1 MGLDLILYKR
11 TKPVMKMSLE
21 EELDSEL
28 AYGRKTWAIADFFTS
43 RCEAVYPDSDF
54 EFIVTKQD
62 WNEFMD
68 SLTKLNDSAFRGKV
82 EKYISLSNDFN
93 LGEVDNET
101 YQHFL
106 KDEEDLESWLDE
118 ALNND
123 SSYQL
128 GLDWELAAVLRWF
141 DADPQVQEAFESG
154 VEVRLIKS
162 Y

>member
-11 TKPVMKMSLE
+11 TKPAVEMSLE

-62 WNEFMD
+62 WDEFMD
-68 SLTKLNDSAFRGKV
+68 SLDKLNDPIFRERV
-82 EKYISLSNDFN
+82 ENFVALSFDWDI
-93 LGEVDNET
+93 GEVDDET
-101 YQHFL
+101 AKNFA
-106 KDEEDLESWLDE
+106 KDEYDLEAWLDG

-123 SSYQL
+123 SPYQL
-128 GLDWELAAVLRWF
+128 GLDWELNAVLSWF
-141 DADPQVQEAFESG
+141 DADPIVQKAFKDG
-154 VEVRLIKS
+154 IDVRLMQS